1 MSACVVAD
9 IERNEPAFVFLLFF
23 WREWDLAGLAVTD
36 FQLASCCDLEENLQ
50 GIWQLGVCR
59 FYIWLLLLLL
69 FAERKLM

>member
-1 MSACVVAD
+1 MRAWLRISKGTN
-9 IERNEPAFVFLLFF
+9 RFSFPSFFLE
-23 WREWDLAGLAVTD
+23 EWDLAGLAVTD

-50 GIWQLGVCR
+50 GTWQLGVCR